1 MNFFAFS
8 GLLTFVTSLAF
19 GVFSWIKG
27 KKFLNKLWAV
37 FCLMVSVWGLGAWQF
52 ATARDQE
59 RVFLWLRIGHIGVIL
74 MPAFFLHFIFEFLEI
89 KKKIPVVVGYI
100 LGIFFVA
107 VNVTDQ
113 LGITS
118 LLITSLR
125 FVFNEFYV
133 DSPPGP
139 WYPLF
144 LIFYF
149 GVVIYS
155 HRLVFI
161 HYKRSSPLKQKQ
173 IQYFLSATVI
183 GFGGG
188 VTAFFMVFGIDVYPA
203 AHITVPLYPV
213 IMSYAILNY
222 RLMDIEVI
230 IKKTLVFAGLF
241 AAIYGVFVLVS
252 SLGQR
257 IFENF
262 FGFKQALAVIPTV
275 VVLIFIHEPL
285 KKFLI
290 HTTDRFLFQ
299 KKYTPAGLLR
309 AFSREVVAEYD
320 INQITRMTTETLSQ
334 ILRVTSC
341 AVFISDKNKDG
352 FALKAAV
359 GLKDKTVFFDRTS
372 ALFTELAKSGVV
384 LCQEGS
390 PVPANVLEDL
400 KKADARIALAIATHK
415 ETISILTLGPKKS
428 DEDYTKEDVELL
440 KSLCDALGLAIN
452 TALVFEDT
460 IQKEKLITVGTMVA
474 GIRHDISTPINLMNM
489 SIQLFL
495 RDKTEGRHRTLEKE
509 EVLSESY
516 SLLERCKLTF
526 EKVVTISAK
535 FANVARPKSKHE
547 FEPVAPQKIIETA
560 LAVIEAEAALK
571 GIAIMREIQGGL
583 PLIRCDE
590 DYMQQILFNILRN
603 AMYAIKEA
611 KRSKEDSKITV
622 SVKKQNPDKIRIEIA
637 DAGTGIPE
645 DKLQK
650 IFESYYTTKPEG
662 VGTGLGL
669 VIVKELTERMKG
681 TISVKS
687 VLGEGTTFI
696 LEFEGVKDPPPPDF

>member
-27 KKFLNKLWAV
+27 KKLLNKLWAV

-52 ATARDQE
+52 ATSRDQE
-59 RVFLWLRIGHIGVIL
+59 QVFLWLRVGHIGVIL
-74 MPAFFLHFIFEFLEI
+74 MPVFFLHFIFEFLEI
-89 KKKIPVVVGYI
+89 KKKIPVVIGYV
-100 LGIFFVA
+100 LGFFFLA
-107 VNVTDQ
+107 IDVTDQ

-118 LLITSLR
+118 LLITNLR

-144 LIFYF
+144 LVFYF

-155 HRLVFI
+155 HALAFT
-161 HYKRSSPLKQKQ
+161 HYKRSSSLKQKQ
-173 IQYFLSATVI
+173 MQYFLSATVI

-188 VTAFFMVFGIDVYPA
+188 VTAFLMVFGIDVYPV

-213 IMSYAILNY
+213 IMSYAIFNY
-222 RLMDIEVI
+222 RLMDIEVV

-241 AAIYGVFVLVS
+241 SAIYGVFVLVS
-252 SLGQR
+252 FLGQR
-257 IFENF
+257 IFENL
-262 FGFKQALAVIPTV
+262 FGFNQALAVIPTV
-275 VVLIFIHEPL
+275 IVVIFIHEPL

-290 HTTDRFLFQ
+290 HITDRFLFQ
-299 KKYTPAGLLR
+299 KKYNPAGLLR
-309 AFSREVVAEYD
+309 TFAREVVAEYD
-320 INQITRMTTETLSQ
+320 INRITRMTAETLSE
-334 ILRVTSC
+334 ILRITSC

-352 FALKAAV
+352 FVLKAAV
-359 GLKDKTVFFDRTS
+359 GLKDKTIFFDKTS

-390 PVPANVLEDL
+390 SVRANILEDL

-415 ETISILTLGPKKS
+415 ETIGILTLGPKKS
-428 DEDYTKEDVELL
+428 DEDYTKDDAELL

-474 GIRHDISTPINLMNM
+474 GVRHDISTPINLMDM
-489 SIQLFL
+489 SMQVFL
-495 RDKTEGRHRTLEKE
+495 LDREKGRHQKLEKE
-509 EVLSESY
+509 EVLSEAY
-516 SLLERCKLTF
+516 SLIERCKLTF
-526 EKVVTISAK
+526 DKVIKISAK
-535 FANVARPKSKHE
+535 FADAAKPKSRSE
-547 FEPVAPQKIIETA
+547 VDPVSAQKIMNTA
-560 LAVIEAEAALK
+560 LAVIEAEASLK
-571 GIAIMREIQGGL
+571 DIAVLKEIEDNL

-590 DYMQQILFNILRN
+590 DYMQQVLFNILRN
-603 AMYAIKEA
+603 AMYAVKEA
-611 KRSKEDSKITV
+611 KRSREDSKISVTV
-622 SVKKQNPDKIRIEIA
+622 RKQDPNKLRIEIA
-637 DAGTGIPE
+637 DTGTGIPQ

-650 IFESYYTTKPEG
+650 IFEAYYTTKPED

-681 TISVKS
+681 SVSVKS
-687 VLGEGTTFI
+687 KLGEGTTFI
-696 LEFEGVKDPPPPDF
+696 LEFEGVPLS